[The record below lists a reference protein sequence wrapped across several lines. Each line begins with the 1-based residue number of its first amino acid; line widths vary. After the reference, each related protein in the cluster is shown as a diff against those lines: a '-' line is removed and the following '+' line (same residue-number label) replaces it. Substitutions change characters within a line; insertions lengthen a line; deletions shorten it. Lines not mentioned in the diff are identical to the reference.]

1 MSGASAFFILIPA
14 TYVLFTLALVAIA
27 FADKR
32 LISARW
38 AALGFA
44 VACASILVDGF
55 RDPAGDKWSA
65 WFAVVTHFAPL
76 LIMVQ
81 AFLSR
86 HRRSVP
92 KFSVALFL
100 IASIVALPDMPWAPP
115 YWLRGIIVQAVCA
128 AIIISG
134 MPQLWHVRRRSAL
147 DKVVFAVIAGAAL
160 SYIGRMIAIALNPVG
175 DTAADVV
182 AFYEGLNIIFH
193 SASAL
198 MGMSVGIVLV
208 LTIGFDLVRFR
219 EKEGEIDALTG
230 LGNRK
235 KMNRWTAESESGG
248 RAIGAVIVVDLDH
261 FKRINDSFGHDGG
274 DVVLKAVAKTLQRH
288 FAKYGTVCRIG
299 GEEFVALI
307 EERHADA
314 VSALSLAARMAIA
327 DLSFSGSLAR
337 VEITASLGF
346 HRLERGESVADAV
359 RHADQALY
367 CAKTDGRN
375 RVVNAVIENGMQLMK
390 AVA

>member
-14 TYVLFTLALVAIA
+14 IYVLFALALVAIA
-27 FADKR
+27 LADKR
-32 LISARW
+32 LVSARW

-55 RDPAGDKWSA
+55 RDPASDRWSA

-86 HRRSVP
+86 HRRSAP
-92 KFSVALFL
+92 MISIALVL
-100 IASIVALPDMPWAPP
+100 IASIAVMPNMPWAPP
-115 YWLRGIIVQAVCA
+115 FWMRGVIVQIVCA

-134 MPQLWHVRRRSAL
+134 MPQLWQMRRRSAL
-147 DKVVFAVIAGAAL
+147 DKVVFAVITGAAI
-160 SYIGRMIAIALNPVG
+160 SYVGRMIAVMLNPIG
-175 DTAADVV
+175 DTNADVV
-182 AFYEGLNIIFH
+182 AFYEGLNIVFH

-198 MGMSVGIVLV
+198 MGMSVGIMLV

-219 EKEGEIDALTG
+219 EKEGETDTLTG

-235 KMNRWTAESESGG
+235 KLARRIAQSHNGDRP
-248 RAIGAVIVVDLDH
+248 IGAVIVVDLDH
-261 FKRINDSFGHDGG
+261 FKRVNDSFGHESG
-274 DVVLKAVAKTLQRH
+274 DIVLAAVAKTLRH
-288 FAKYGTVCRIG
+288 HFRKYGTACRIG

-307 EERHADA
+307 DERHADA
-314 VSALSLAARMAIA
+314 VSALSLSLRKAISE
-327 DLSFSGSLAR
+327 LSFDGPLGR
-337 VEITASLGF
+337 IKVTASVGF
-346 HRLERGESVADAV
+346 HRIGADATIQDAI
-359 RHADQALY
+359 HCADQAVY
-367 CAKTDGRN
+367 CAKTDGRD
-375 RVVNAVIENGMQLMK
+375 RVVNAVVENGMQLMK